1 MIVVVVMVVV
11 IVVVVAVTIVFHFK
25 VVIWQSFSAY
35 FVWCDGR
42 GLINTLFRV
51 EVIGTWMKKQLK
63 LKKKLHRQ
71 SVAVLACRANQDT
84 RDSFRVIRGIVK
96 KKIGTNLMR
105 NLFIFF

>member
-1 MIVVVVMVVV
+1 MNEEAI
-11 IVVVVAVTIVFHFK
+11 
-25 VVIWQSFSAY
+25 
-35 FVWCDGR
+35 
-42 GLINTLFRV
+42 
-51 EVIGTWMKKQLK
+51 EV
-63 LKKKLHRQ
+63 KKKLHRQ